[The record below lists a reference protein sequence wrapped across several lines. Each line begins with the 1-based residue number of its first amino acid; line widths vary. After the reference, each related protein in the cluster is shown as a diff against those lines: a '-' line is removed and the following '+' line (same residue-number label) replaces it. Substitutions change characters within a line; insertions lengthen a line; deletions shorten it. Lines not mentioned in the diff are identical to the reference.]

1 MEKETKKLYRS
12 QSDRWLAGV
21 CGGLGVYTGIDP
33 TVIRILFILLAVFG
47 GGGGLLYIL
56 LWIFIPQEPGG
67 TEGSVKNSTSD
78 Y

>member
-12 QSDRWLAGV
+12 QSDRWLGGV
-21 CGGLGVYTGIDP
+21 CGGLGAYAGIDP
-33 TVIRILFILLAVFG
+33 TIIRILFVLLVIFG
-47 GGGGLLYIL
+47 GSGGLLYIL

-67 TEGSVKNSTSD
+67 IEGSGKDSPSE